1 MPFYLFDVTVKCHA
15 TECLPSIFFYSLLFC
30 HFRASPLCLAL
41 ALCVLAAMKVALFL
55 WKMFGDCSSTG
66 HWTRIRWKIQNNLIV
81 HRTLWLWKMNER
93 HTITPNKCNQYEWD
107 AHQNRIEQGNSNV
120 CSSSALF
127 HLFCFYFSTL
137 RMHID
142 ELTSQTTFHFNDP
155 FFIIYNPLHSRQN
168 VWAAYRSIG
177 LYDNKLNMLH
187 AYICCSLFFS
197 GRRKLAAP
205 IIFTYY
211 YDSNQIG
218 LVHVIYSLSRIDT
231 HKQPNAHAAIIV

>member
-1 MPFYLFDVTVKCHA
+1 MWLWNATPPNACRQFFFILCCFVIFERRRCAWRWRCACWQRWRSLCFCGKCSATVDH
-15 TECLPSIFFYSLLFC
+15 P
-30 HFRASPLCLAL
+30 
-41 ALCVLAAMKVALFL
+41 
-55 WKMFGDCSSTG
+55 STG

-137 RMHID
+137 RIHID